1 MTDPPKINTLFQQ
14 DIIEG
19 GALSVPCQVTPG
31 NPSATTVSWTK
42 VDNSRFRQNG
52 FTLQLPYI
60 QRTSSGT
67 YRCTAENNY
76 SNGEKGTQY
85 QSMVVNVL
93 CMRSVYNYMIMMT
106 KDSRLIVQND
116 LNQFKKSVKEKTF
129 LKIYFDTFF
138 QSLRYIL
145 LNPVI

>member
-1 MTDPPKINTLFQQ
+1 
-14 DIIEG
+14 
-19 GALSVPCQVTPG
+19 
-31 NPSATTVSWTK
+31 
-42 VDNSRFRQNG
+42 
-52 FTLQLPYI
+52 
-60 QRTSSGT
+60 
-67 YRCTAENNY
+67 
-76 SNGEKGTQY
+76 
-85 QSMVVNVL
+85 
-93 CMRSVYNYMIMMT
+93 MIMMT